1 MTTMRI
7 KSIQTNF
14 FSLIKLTLMLH
25 PRKKKLTKHDV
36 SNNIVLHVSDYQSLT
51 FVSYV
56 IVTHSSKTR
65 VVGII
70 KKVLLHKT

>member
-1 MTTMRI
+1 
-7 KSIQTNF
+7 
-14 FSLIKLTLMLH
+14 MLH